1 MIHDVLS
8 EEISKVFL
16 LVVVGIVG
24 PSYGKDRYRNEENHV
39 LQQIFCSSNNHNL
52 NNDFPLEIYNRF
64 LK

>member
-16 LVVVGIVG
+16 LVIFGIVG
-24 PSYGKDRYRNEENHV
+24 LSYGKDRYRNEENHV
-39 LQQIFCSSNNHNL
+39 LQRILCSSTILNL
-52 NNDFPLEIYNRF
+52 NNDFPLEIYNIF